1 MKKPLALILAFAFL
15 FSIMASVAVYA
26 TTDIPETPGDPEG
39 GLCFC
44 RVPMWLCGVPCMAIG
59 KCPCT
64 CYCISWGHPYCSCSG
79 VSNE

>member
-26 TTDIPETPGDPEG
+26 TTDVPETPGDPEG

-44 RVPMWLCGVPCMAIG
+44 RVPMWLCGVPCMALG

>member
-26 TTDIPETPGDPEG
+26 TTDVPETPGDPEG